1 MQQRQTDRYLY
12 FRELARTSE
21 KYYIPYISKYKKIS
35 GTKVLEIGCGDGGN
49 LLPFAEMGC
58 RTTGVDIDNG
68 RIIDAKRFFEERH
81 ADGLF
86 IVSDVFM
93 LEGMERSFDLVI
105 CHDVIEHIENK
116 MVFLIKLQSFL
127 RSDGL
132 LFIAFPAWQMPF
144 GGHQQICHS
153 KVISRLPFIHLLPN
167 PVYKALLKRG
177 GESER
182 CIGELLSIK
191 KTQMPIGP
199 FEQLLHQAALTIV
212 DRTLFFINPH
222 YETKFRLKPRKL
234 SALIEK
240 MPYIRNFCTTS
251 CFYLLRQKEVRE

>member
-21 KYYIPYISKYKKIS
+21 KYYIPYISKYKKIT

-49 LLPFAEMGC
+49 LLPFAGMGC
-58 RTTGVDIDNG
+58 HTTGVDIDNG

-116 MVFLIKLQSFL
+116 TVFLIKLQRFL
-127 RSDGL
+127 RADGL

-222 YETKFRLKPRKL
+222 YETKFGLKPRKL